1 MDQCQPHEN
10 VWTARKSSQVVNWV
24 KTEPRLAGNQILFGG
39 TRFDFTRVGGYNRD
53 YPTSI
58 IGTYT
63 SKTKSGSS
71 EGNLISC

>member
-1 MDQCQPHEN
+1 MDQCQLHEN
-10 VWTARKSSQVVNWV
+10 FWTARKSSQAVNWV
-24 KTEPRLAGNQILFGG
+24 KTKPRLAGNQIPFGG
-39 TRFDFTRVGGYNRD
+39 TRFGFTTVGG

-58 IGTYT
+58 IGTYS